1 MDTPPHPHRRRVP
14 STRRNKKLED
24 DAEISEPGLAV
35 PPEIPCFAWRAKPA
49 KKNVLYLP
57 KRVIEYYHL
66 KIPNVIS
73 FVDEQGREWDVTVSK
88 DKGSY
93 RCSAGGWKRVC
104 EANLIDIGD
113 VCIFEF
119 MQGRIDLYIRI
130 RINRAHELR
139 SKATHCCDGDIFM
152 SGQAFRPENPH
163 FVWRVLTE
171 ARRRRLILPR
181 TIIKTYNLKIP
192 NIISLVDE
200 RGKKWETKIL
210 KRRSGDLAFPE
221 SVWRSYCD
229 ANLVEIGDRCIC
241 EYIEEQSGLSIFV
254 RVSRAP
260 KLTRKK
266 DAEEKEV
273 EQVYKEPLHENN
285 WDEIAEDESGMQR
298 SILKGKQKLN
308 STSSSTHV
316 RRCLRKKNASGGK
329 KGFEEEKC
337 AKTDKEIVA
346 NCNDCKESRTKM
358 DISKAKRKLK
368 SPSPHEPVRRRARK
382 DKTFDRRKDNEEK
395 KTKQIKE
402 ETMYLDPPKERLWK
416 TKTSE
421 QRSIEYRDAY
431 IKKLEGIIK
440 SLTSKDVNQKRV
452 KLSCH
457 KDDDTISSGSDIEL
471 INEHVSLQGTSMST
485 KCLPEKLELLLSY
498 FQLVR
503 GEAGQSITLP
513 DDVFGKKYKIYIF
526 LKDINKFC
534 LLKPISDCCII
545 SYMWFLHQKMKKE
558 NILTRFR
565 FVNPNLISKFDKLTE
580 DQRARALAD
589 RLIGASIDQLVLA
602 PCNIGFH
609 WILTVIQPYNKIV
622 FLLDP
627 LSHRIRDSVW
637 QDIVNMA
644 LSMFC
649 ASKGENEKKSPT
661 WVVVK
666 APLQPDSKQCGFY
679 IMQYMREII
688 ETCRDLGSSSLQSM
702 FTKDSYS
709 RSEIDEM
716 RIEWAECILD
726 QFG

>member
-1 MDTPPHPHRRRVP
+1 
-14 STRRNKKLED
+14 
-24 DAEISEPGLAV
+24 
-35 PPEIPCFAWRAKPA
+35 
-49 KKNVLYLP
+49 
-57 KRVIEYYHL
+57 
-66 KIPNVIS
+66 
-73 FVDEQGREWDVTVSK
+73 
-88 DKGSY
+88 
-93 RCSAGGWKRVC
+93 
-104 EANLIDIGD
+104 
-113 VCIFEF
+113 
-119 MQGRIDLYIRI
+119 
-130 RINRAHELR
+130 
-139 SKATHCCDGDIFM
+139 M

-163 FVWRVLTE
+163 FVWRVTE
-171 ARRRRLILPR
+171 EKRRRLILPR
-181 TIIKTYNLKIP
+181 TVIKTYNLKIP

-200 RGKKWETKIL
+200 SGKKWETEIL
-210 KRRSGDLAFPE
+210 KRRNGDLAFPE
-221 SVWRSYCD
+221 SLWRSLCD
-229 ANLVEIGDRCIC
+229 ANLIEIGDRCIC
-241 EYIEEQSGLSIFV
+241 EFIDEQSGLSIFV
-254 RVSRAP
+254 RISRAP

-273 EQVYKEPLHENN
+273 EQIHKESLHENN
-285 WDEIAEDESGMQR
+285 WDENGMQR
-298 SILKGKQKLN
+298 SILDGKQKLN
-308 STSSSTHV
+308 SASSSTHV

-337 AKTDKEIVA
+337 AKTDKETVPSG
-346 NCNDCKESRTKM
+346 NDCNESGTKM
-358 DISKAKRKLK
+358 NISKAKRKLK

-382 DKTFDRRKDNEEK
+382 DETFDRRKDIEEEK
-395 KTKQIKE
+395 IKQIEE
-402 ETMYLDPPKERLWK
+402 ETMYLDPPKERQWK
-416 TKTSE
+416 TKAGE
-421 QRSIEYRDAY
+421 ERSIEDRDAY

-440 SLTSKDVNQKRV
+440 TLTSKDVNQKR
-452 KLSCH
+452 
-457 KDDDTISSGSDIEL
+457 
-471 INEHVSLQGTSMST
+471 GTSMRT

-498 FQLVR
+498 FRLVR
-503 GEAGQSITLP
+503 GEAGQSITLH